1 MSLPYECWWDS
12 PPEFI
17 ETSWQPVT
25 PPFGPFRGVTTN
37 PMLMLEA
44 CKQDPPARPASSGW
58 DLYLTCCAR
67 SARYLLSRGLS
78 IPFCV
83 QLDPRSAFDATAMLA
98 QAAQIRDRIP
108 SATIKVPLTAAGID
122 IIRPLAS
129 AGAAI
134 NGTWGFSV
142 GQLAVAARALG
153 DARRAV
159 PPAAAWPRHVLTL
172 MEGRIGDL
180 GLKAHVGDDP
190 RRLRAAECVVFE
202 AAYRSLQRYREVVT
216 LLASSLR
223 KGPGDECWH
232 YGSKAGREVILTL
245 PPPFLCQQGLPSDG
259 AEYGCADAASRAAAL
274 GSAEVMRYAAED
286 GFEPREFDSLPQLI
300 STRGE
305 AVRAM
310 ESFEDLA
317 SRG

>member
-1 MSLPYECWWDS
+1 MTMPREYWWDS
-12 PPEFI
+12 APELI
-17 ETSWQPVT
+17 ETAWQPVT

-44 CKQDPPARPASSGW
+44 CKQDPPAQPAGSGW
-58 DLYLTCCAR
+58 ELYLTCCAR
-67 SARYLLSRGLS
+67 SARYLLSRGLA

-83 QLDPRSAFDATAMLA
+83 QLDPRSAFDAAAMLR
-98 QAAQIRDRIP
+98 QAAQIRARIP

-122 IIRPLAS
+122 IIRPLVS

-142 GQLAVAARALG
+142 AQLAAAAAALH
-153 DARRAV
+153 DARDAAE
-159 PPAAAWPRHVLTL
+159 PAAWPRHVLTL

-202 AAYRSLQRYREVVT
+202 AAYRSLRRYRDVVT

-245 PPPFLCQQGLPSDG
+245 PPSFLHQQGLPSDG
-259 AEYGCADAASRAAAL
+259 AGYGCADEHSRAAAL
-274 GSAEVMRYAAED
+274 GNEMVRRYAAPD
-286 GFEPREFDSLPQLI
+286 GFEPQEFDWLPPLI

-317 SRG
+317 GHG

>member
-1 MSLPYECWWDS
+1 
-12 PPEFI
+12 
-17 ETSWQPVT
+17 
-25 PPFGPFRGVTTN
+25 
-37 PMLMLEA
+37 ML
-44 CKQDPPARPASSGW
+44 R
-58 DLYLTCCAR
+58 
-67 SARYLLSRGLS
+67 
-78 IPFCV
+78 
-83 QLDPRSAFDATAMLA
+83 

-122 IIRPLAS
+122 IIRPLALT
-129 AGAAI
+129 GAAI

-142 GQLAVAARALG
+142 AQLAAAAAALQ
-153 DARRAV
+153 DARDAAG
-159 PPAAAWPRHVLTL
+159 PATAWPRHVLTL

-180 GLKAHVGDDP
+180 GLKAYVGDDP
-190 RRLRAAECVVFE
+190 QRLRAAECVVFE
-202 AAYRSLQRYREVVT
+202 AAYRSLQRYRDVVT

-223 KGPGDECWH
+223 KGPGEECWH

-245 PPPFLCQQGLPSDG
+245 PPSFLHQQGLPSDG
-259 AEYGCADAASRAAAL
+259 ARYGCADEGSRAAAL
-274 GSAEVMRYAAED
+274 GNEMVRRYAAPG

-317 SRG
+317 GHG